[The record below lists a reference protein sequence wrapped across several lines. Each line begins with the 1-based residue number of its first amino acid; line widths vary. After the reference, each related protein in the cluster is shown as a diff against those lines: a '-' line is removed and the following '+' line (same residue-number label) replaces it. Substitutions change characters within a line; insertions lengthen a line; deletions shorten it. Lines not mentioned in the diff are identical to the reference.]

1 MHMQYVLNF
10 FSGELTVTTGG
21 DVTGRVGGSVTV
33 GCSVAGPEPN
43 SVRWVKYKL
52 DGSNPANIIIHNT
65 KYTGGNVPSPALT
78 INSLVMSDAGQYQC
92 TASNSGGS
100 YPSNNKA
107 KVLVCKL
114 NLTTSFCLIFI
125 NCLLSVV

>member
-10 FSGELTVTTGG
+10 FSGALTVTTGG

-33 GCSVAGPEPN
+33 GCTVAGPEPS
-43 SVRWVKYKL
+43 SVRWVKYML
-52 DGSNPANIIIHNT
+52 DGSNLANITIINNP
-65 KYTGGNVPSPALT
+65 KYSGGTVDAPALT
-78 INSLVMSDAGQYQC
+78 INNLNMGDAGHYQC
-92 TASNSGGS
+92 TASNPGGNYS
-100 YPSNNKA
+100 SNNKA

-125 NCLLSVV
+125 N